1 MEIPVFRPDIQPNHA
16 VQLGSELYS
25 AHSHLQIDTFI
36 DPQREIQGHSS
47 FKGITQSIHI
57 QHKQDYKN

>member
-16 VQLGSELYS
+16 VQLGSELCS
-25 AHSHLQIDTFI
+25 AHSHLQIDTYY
-36 DPQREIQGHSS
+36 PQREILGHSS
-47 FKGITQSIHI
+47 FKDITQSIHI